1 MSLIEQLHLS
11 FSSIMFWIS
20 WLIIPFV
27 VEIVPK
33 IYFFFYVLVTNRVKK
48 ENLEL
53 KEFPFIS
60 LIIPAYNSAESLK
73 ACIQSV
79 ADSTYPLHRIQVMIA
94 DNQST
99 DDIKNVYQ
107 EIQEEYPEIFLQYMN
122 AKKGKASG
130 MNAAIYHAIGDYIVN
145 IDSDGVL
152 EKHALERIVAFLEK
166 HPDTPAVGGTILTR
180 SPEKKLSFLQK
191 NEFFEYCQVFL
202 FGRQYAS
209 RKKQI
214 FTLAGAFSAFRKEA
228 LYQTK
233 LYNTDSIAED
243 TDMTFQIR
251 TTLSNNIAYCQEAV
265 YYTDSISNLQELMSQ
280 RERWQK
286 GELEVVGNFTQ
297 EHLNIKNIFT
307 NFVIR
312 QMIMANTFAFLKMI
326 WLFSAVM
333 FLMMN
338 FSGFVLG
345 MSYLFLYLIY
355 VILAG
360 IYWIGVML
368 VLPKNSPDKKQLQ
381 RYPQVIIT
389 APFYNFITF
398 WMRLV
403 GIINY
408 FTQVSQWNGASFSAD
423 CQKLLKI
430 IKNDCR
436 KFFKEKE
443 E

>member
-1 MSLIEQLHLS
+1 MSLIDQLHLS

-48 ENLEL
+48 VNLEL

-152 EKHALERIVAFLEK
+152 EKHALERIIAFLEK
-166 HPDTPAVGGTILTR
+166 HSDTPAVGGTILTR
-180 SPEKKLSFLQK
+180 STEKKLSFLQK

-214 FTLAGAFSAFRKEA
+214 FTLAGAFSAYRKEA

-265 YYTDSISNLQELMSQ
+265 YYTDSIGNLQELMSQ

-286 GELEVVGNFTQ
+286 GELEVVGNFAQ

-360 IYWIGVML
+360 IYWIGAMIL
-368 VLPKNSPDKKQLQ
+368 LPKNSPDKKQLQ

-389 APFYNFITF
+389 SPFYNFITF